1 VYNCAC
7 VSAEKSSPGFTA
19 LPECVTHVV
28 HGLYSPGGLSKYSR
42 QGGEGG
48 EERERFTSP
57 GEMRSKDS
65 PAGLG
70 LTPRW
75 FASFRCGFS
84 LPYGDKQ
91 RPVKNQRF
99 ADFASFN
106 SS

>member
-1 VYNCAC
+1 VLVYQQKK
-7 VSAEKSSPGFTA
+7 VVPPPPPAEFTA

-70 LTPRW
+70 LKMRLKVTIR
-75 FASFRCGFS
+75 
-84 LPYGDKQ
+84 
-91 RPVKNQRF
+91 
-99 ADFASFN
+99 
-106 SS
+106 